1 MINDEKDLK
10 RICKRYTEIE
20 NYETALNDK
29 TQIWVCHHRRE
40 VQDGFRIWKKD
51 ELIKIGQY
59 YHREPEELIFMTRS
73 EHITLH
79 NLAIDPKT
87 KKPCCYR
94 DRDISG
100 EKNPMYGKIGPNKGK
115 KFSTETCNKL
125 SNSKAPYWI
134 NNYGYTRNELEK
146 LLPITISQIR
156 YMHYTNPDKLKE
168 IIKEN
173 LGG

>member
-40 VQDGFRIWKKD
+40 VQDGFRIWKKE
-51 ELIKIGQY
+51 ELINVGQY
-59 YHREPEELIFMTRS
+59 YNREPDELIFMKLS
-73 EHITLH
+73 DHITLH

-100 EKNPMYGKIGPNKGK
+100 KKNPMYGKIGPNKGK
-115 KFSTETCNKL
+115 KFSKETKIKL
-125 SNSKAPYWI
+125 SGSKSKEWLDKY
-134 NNYGYTRNELEK
+134 NMTRSEVVELLKDK
-146 LLPITISQIR
+146 LTVSQIR
-156 YMHYTNPDKLKE
+156 YLHQKDKLKSY
-168 IIKEN
+168 